1 MEVELDCFA
10 TDVGAGLRLSASRLS
25 RSTLTLTLSLAGR
38 GDQSLRYACVWAIVA
53 TVCASCVRAQTLS
66 LTYRGLFNTGETF
79 QTGTQTF
86 AINGLSGITHYHD
99 AEFLAVMDNSRQIVR
114 MTIAIAK
121 DGSILTAKYTG
132 VIVLS
137 QHHDFEGIAVASD
150 NADDVF
156 LSEEDTPALRE
167 FRLKDGQFVRSL
179 NVPRVFLN
187 GNTRGNFGFE
197 SLTIRDGNLW
207 TSNEEALRS
216 DGDRSTDKTG
226 TLVRLTHLVLKD
238 NTWET
243 REQFAYQTDP
253 IPAPPNDT
261 DRSKSR
267 SGVSDLMLLPDGRL
281 LVLERAFA
289 LTGPANLLSKFR
301 NRIYVVDCSSATD
314 VLSMDAL
321 KDRSDLTV
329 AKKTL
334 LWSHEGNDIGNL
346 EGLGLGPK
354 LGENRWALVG
364 IVDNNANAFMPNHVV
379 SFELTIHPP
388 PSVR

>member
-1 MEVELDCFA
+1 MEVELCQFTKSLRGILRSGA
-10 TDVGAGLRLSASRLS
+10 TVSS
-25 RSTLTLTLSLAGR
+25 RSTLTLTFFLPGRGEKTWRCILAIVLSLC
-38 GDQSLRYACVWAIVA
+38 AC
-53 TVCASCVRAQTLS
+53 CASAQTIS

-79 QTGTQTF
+79 QSGTQTF

-99 AEFLAVMDNSRQIVR
+99 AEYLAVMDNSRHIVR
-114 MTIAIAK
+114 MTIAIAN
-121 DGSILTAKYTG
+121 DGSLLTAKYSG

-167 FRLKDGQFVRSL
+167 FRLKDGHFVQSL
-179 NVPRVFLN
+179 TVPRLFLN

-197 SLTIRDGNLW
+197 SLTIRDGTLW
-207 TSNEEALRS
+207 TSNEEALRR

-238 NTWET
+238 NAWET
-243 REQFAYQTDP
+243 RQQFAYQTDP
-253 IPAPPNDT
+253 IPAAPNDT

-301 NRIYVVDCSSATD
+301 NRIYLVDCSAATD
-314 VLSMDAL
+314 VLSIDAL
-321 KDRSDLTV
+321 KDRSDLIP

-334 LWSHEGNDIGNL
+334 LWSREGNDIGNL

-364 IVDNNANAFMPNHVV
+364 VVDNNATAFMPNRVV
-379 SFELTIHPP
+379 SFELTIQPP
-388 PSVR
+388 ASVR